1 MDLFPPFLR
10 YILDFINYYS
20 YICIMSKKIE
30 LTQEQTLECLRLYN
44 EELMGSPSISERMAI
59 HKTIIIRTLKEN
71 GIILGPSGKRNLG
84 GKAVAAKKYYEK
96 NKDSLSEYHKEWR
109 QGKETELKLYTQQWN
124 KDNKEHVNKYKRDYE
139 RKRRAEDPKYR
150 LGVRTRTAVWQLL
163 KERGVKKTNKT
174 FNLLDYSIE
183 ELMTHLEALFTTGM
197 TWDNYGEW
205 HVDHK
210 IPMNSFQFE
219 STDDIGFKECWKL
232 NNLQPLWGPENLSKG
247 TKFL

>member
-1 MDLFPPFLR
+1 V
-10 YILDFINYYS
+10 
-20 YICIMSKKIE
+20 
-30 LTQEQTLECLRLYN
+30 
-44 EELMGSPSISERMAI
+44 
-59 HKTIIIRTLKEN
+59 
-71 GIILGPSGKRNLG
+71 ILGPSGKRYIG
-84 GKAVAAKKYYEK
+84 GKSEANKRYYKK
-96 NKDSLSEYHKEWR
+96 NKEDITEWYKEWA
-109 QGKETELKLYTQQWN
+109 KENKSYLKEQHTKWRENN
-124 KDNKEHVNKYKRDYE
+124 KDHVNKYKRDYE

-174 FNLLDYSIE
+174 FDLLDYSIE
-183 ELMTHLEALFTTGM
+183 ELMTHLELLFTTGM

-232 NNLQPLWGPENLSKG
+232 SNLQPLWGPENLSKG
-247 TKFL
+247 TKLL

>member
-1 MDLFPPFLR
+1 
-10 YILDFINYYS
+10 
-20 YICIMSKKIE
+20 MSKKIE
-30 LTQEQTLECLRLYN
+30 LTQEQTLECLKMYN
-44 EELMGSPSISERMAI
+44 DELLGSSTISERMGI
-59 HKTIIIRTLKEN
+59 HKTIIRRTLKEN
-71 GIILGPSGKRNLG
+71 GVVMGPSGRRFIGGKSASDKRNYN
-84 GKAVAAKKYYEK
+84 KHKDKK
-96 NKDSLSEYHKEWR
+96 NQYHKEWR
-109 QGKETELKLYTQQWN
+109 KDKSNYLKEKHTEWREN
-124 KDNKEHVNKYKRDYE
+124 NREHVNKYARDYE

-174 FNLLDYSIE
+174 FNLLGYSIE
-183 ELMTHLEALFTTGM
+183 ELMTHLEVLFTTGM

-247 TKFL
+247 TKLL